1 MTNLEKIKKKY
12 LGAYIS
18 KEAAAQAIKIYET
31 RVNNRYV
38 PFVHA
43 EMQGALLSEK
53 ERASMCSHHYNNKGP
68 YGHQVPSPPSKGQ
81 EVEQFNRNAVWTQAV
96 DSTLLAQ
103 HENKTNDL
111 LCASVG
117 GSIDGVISPT
127 VSAFSLPNMNGRV
140 GMPSSSWEQGQGQ
153 VQAVGLKYELTPLQL
168 AQQQQYQNFDD
179 GHFSSSGA
187 VYTDTVPGTCSDA
200 SAFTQI
206 QTQQTHMHMQM
217 PVQYE
222 LPVEQHVNS
231 SIISSN
237 SAAQAQASLT
247 GHAHTH
253 MQQFTGVSQT
263 SYPPCNAENQEQQI
277 EEEGIERGYSEPEHD
292 EDDDGNDLGEG
303 GEDGGV

>member
-1 MTNLEKIKKKY
+1 MTNREKIKKKY

-18 KEAAAQAIKIYET
+18 MEAAAQAIKIYET

-53 ERASMCSHHYNNKGP
+53 ERASMCSHHYNNKDP

-111 LCASVG
+111 LCASI
-117 GSIDGVISPT
+117 GSIDSAISPT
-127 VSAFSLPNMNGRV
+127 VSAFSLSNMNGNV
-140 GMPSSSWEQGQGQ
+140 GMPSSNWEQGQGQGQ

-168 AQQQQYQNFDD
+168 AQQQQYQNFGD

-187 VYTDTVPGTCSDA
+187 VYSDTAPGSCSDA

-217 PVQYE
+217 PMQYE

-237 SAAQAQASLT
+237 SAAQTQANLT
-247 GHAHTH
+247 GHAHI
-253 MQQFTGVSQT
+253 QLSGVSQT

-277 EEEGIERGYSEPEHD
+277 EEEGIESGYSEPEHD
-292 EDDDGNDLGEG
+292 EDDEGDDLGEE
-303 GEDGGV
+303 GEDGGE